1 MAVNIKSMKVAMG
14 AASAIPPG
22 WNYSAMRD
30 GYDGPNGEYIS
41 KMDITVE
48 GSFAK
53 AFAKKYGV
61 MGASN
66 QMASASGANGP
77 AGPYSKHSHG
87 HIAPTSPSDGDMWTD
102 AASGKIYIFS
112 THNGWLDTA
121 ANPFMNAPMA
131 TNIPNA
137 SISNGNLSVGKGHP
151 YAFHSPPTNVIQIET
166 KVGRV
171 GINTETG
178 DITIPPGIG
187 RDEAIREFWLGFQ
200 EHFRPSNTAKYEKEI
215 EGLKRDYVRLETYY
229 KDKLVNLGKD
239 AAKPIIEK
247 VRKKYGSEKFIMVK
261 PEDLIKFIEEA

>member
-1 MAVNIKSMKVAMG
+1 MAINIKSMKVAMG
-14 AASAIPPG
+14 AGSAIPPG

-53 AFAKKYGV
+53 AFMKKYGAT
-61 MGASN
+61 GASN
-66 QMASASGANGP
+66 QMASAPGANGP
-77 AGPYSKHSHG
+77 AGPYS
-87 HIAPTSPSDGDMWTD
+87 
-102 AASGKIYIFS
+102 
-112 THNGWLDTA
+112 
-121 ANPFMNAPMA
+121 
-131 TNIPNA
+131 A
-137 SISNGNLSVGKGHP
+137 SIPSAAGGGNLSISVGNDHP
-151 YAFHSPPTNVIQIET
+151 YTFATSANPPTNVIAIET

-187 RDEAIREFWLGFQ
+187 RDEAIREFWFGFQ
-200 EHFRPSNTAKYEKEI
+200 KHFNPFDKTKYEIEI
-215 EGLKRDYVRLETYY
+215 EGLKRDYARLETYY

-239 AAKPIIEK
+239 AAKPIVEK
-247 VRKKYGSEKFIMVK
+247 VRKKYGNEKFIMVK